1 MVVTQL
7 FDTIAMAGP
16 TSSQRFA
23 QVALEQGIDSS
34 STGLTYSIPETLSDI
49 AVGDRVIVPL
59 GRRNEQVSGFVVELA
74 QQTDITHVKSIIG
87 RDSHSISL
95 TPDLVELARWI
106 SNYYCCPLGMVFS
119 TMLPAAVKHGTGL
132 ITQIWVRRK
141 PDLAAE
147 ISSKITRLPKL
158 QSAVLAVLDTMEKEG
173 RTWGEIKRVADL
185 AGARSVA
192 PVKQLIVK
200 GYLESKQ
207 TREIH
212 ADWGEE
218 AHRLE
223 TAKPDH
229 VLTPS
234 QTRAIQKLAAS
245 VHQGFSV
252 HLLHGATGSGK
263 TEVYLRV
270 IEHLLQEHDK
280 ANQAGR
286 KGSDNSQPGAIVL
299 VPEIALTPQ
308 TAARFVGRF
317 PDVAVLH
324 SGLSGAQRHE
334 EWRRIR
340 EGRARIV
347 VGARSA
353 VFAPLPNLG
362 VIIVDEEHESSFKQ
376 DQLPRYHARDVAVKR
391 GQLLNIPVVLGSATP
406 SLESYYNATV
416 RGSYHLLE
424 LPDRVAG
431 LKLPEVEI
439 IDMGQERRKRRGVH
453 LMSLRLEQALQTTI
467 DAGGQ
472 AILMLNRRGYANYL
486 ACPDHRCGWMME
498 CKYCDATMVYHKD
511 ARLSVGGLVRCHHC
525 EAEQLLPP
533 TCPDCGRKV
542 TTFGLG
548 TQRVEEELQRK
559 LPNVRFIRMDSDAMR
574 TGKDYQRSLEAFRG
588 REVDVLLGTQMIA
601 KGLDF
606 PNVRL
611 VGVISGDTS
620 LHLPDFRASER
631 TFQLIAQVAGRAGRG
646 DATTPGLVIVQT
658 FNPGDAA
665 IGLASR
671 HDFVGFAKREM
682 ALRREVNL
690 PPCSRMARIVV
701 RNTNQVTCHAEV
713 KQLADQLAAANQA
726 QGNHVRIRGP
736 MPCPIGRI
744 ADHFR
749 QQIELIAPDAAT
761 MQRLLTAVRNARALR
776 SDNKMAVD
784 VDPVSLL

>member
-7 FDTIAMAGP
+7 FDTIAMSGS
-16 TSSQRFA
+16 TSSQRYA

-34 STGLTYSIPETLSDI
+34 STGLTYSIPESLSDI

-59 GRRNEQVSGFVVELA
+59 GRRNEQVSGFVVEL
-74 QQTDITHVKSIIG
+74 THHSDIAHVKSIVG
-87 RDSHSISL
+87 RDTHSISL

-119 TMLPAAVKHGTGL
+119 TMLPAAVKRGTGL
-132 ITQIWVRRK
+132 ITQLWVRRK
-141 PDLAAE
+141 PDIPAE
-147 ISSKITRLPKL
+147 ITSKKAGHSKL
-158 QSAVLAVLDTMEKEG
+158 QIAVLAVLDTMEKEG

-192 PVKQLIVK
+192 PVKQLIAK
-200 GYLESKQ
+200 GYLESRQ

-218 AHRLE
+218 APRLE
-223 TAKPDH
+223 SARPNH
-229 VLTPS
+229 VLTSS
-234 QTRAIQKLAAS
+234 QAHAIQKLAAS

-270 IEHLLQEHDK
+270 IEHLLQEYGK
-280 ANQAGR
+280 ANSAGR
-286 KGSDNSQPGAIVL
+286 KDSENSQPGAIVL

-308 TAARFVGRF
+308 TADRFVGRF

-353 VFAPLPNLG
+353 IFAPLPNLG

-406 SLESYYNATV
+406 SLESYYNVTV

-431 LKLPEVEI
+431 LKLPAVEI
-439 IDMGQERRKRRGVH
+439 IDMGQERRKRQGVH

-467 DAGGQ
+467 DEGGQ
-472 AILMLNRRGYANYL
+472 AMLMLNRRGYANYL
-486 ACPDHRCGWMME
+486 ACPDHRCGWMMG
-498 CKYCDATMVYHKD
+498 CKYCDAMMVYHKD
-511 ARLSVGGLVRCHHC
+511 ARLPVGGLVRCHHC

-533 TCPDCGRKV
+533 TCPNCGRRV

-559 LPNVRFIRMDSDAMR
+559 LPSVRFIRMDSDAMR
-574 TGKDYQRSLEAFRG
+574 TGKDYQRSLEAFRNQK
-588 REVDVLLGTQMIA
+588 VDVLLGTQMIA

-646 DATTPGLVIVQT
+646 DAATPGLVIVQT
-658 FNPGDAA
+658 FKPDDAV

-671 HDFVGFAKREM
+671 HDYVGFAKREI
-682 ALRREVNL
+682 ALRKEVNL

-713 KQLADQLAAANQA
+713 KKLADQLAAANQA

-736 MPCPIGRI
+736 MPCPIARI

-749 QQIELIAPDAAT
+749 QQIELFAPDAAT
-761 MQRLLTAVRNARALR
+761 MQRLLTAVRNAKALR